1 MKITRSVIES
11 DMNMILESVRSYDY
25 EIPSTKEIM
34 SYPLKVLGVFYS
46 TQIILFIV
54 SLFLHPTNNIGV
66 RSLESIILMMG
77 GGVFASFPIIM
88 ASYSNAAMYLCLDK
102 DVREKSI
109 LISLLKTKLKGYL
122 KVYFLVNTVVAT
134 IFTFYVE
141 WGFLVINFSYFATTI
156 IFCVVFN
163 MSIGRYFT
171 PGVFAVIGK
180 IKEILS
186 PSAPVPAEK

>member
-1 MKITRSVIES
+1 MKITRSIIES
-11 DMNMILESVRSYDY
+11 DMNIILESVQSYDY

-34 SYPLKVLGVFYS
+34 IYPLKVLGVLYS
-46 TQIILFIV
+46 TQIILFIA
-54 SLFLHPTNNIGV
+54 SLFLHSIDNVGV
-66 RSLESIILMMG
+66 RSLESIILMIG
-77 GGVFASFPIIM
+77 GGAFASLPIIM
-88 ASYSNAAMYLCLDK
+88 ATYSNAAMYLCLDK
-102 DVREKSI
+102 AVRDRSV
-109 LISLLKTKLKGYL
+109 LISLLKTKLKSYL

-141 WGFLVINFSYFATTI
+141 WGFLVINLSYFVTTI

-180 IKEILS
+180 IKDILS
-186 PSAPVPAEK
+186 PSTPAAVEK